1 MDMKR
6 IVSLFIGFSLF
17 LVFINIRNVY
27 AVTTYY
33 SYLSRDIPDGYY
45 SSLDLNQSATNFIAD
60 LSNIIDSGTNM
71 YSYGSSMEPVLEESD
86 PVLGQ
91 GGKITCFY
99 TGVAYSSGWNKEHVW
114 AKSHGFPTKSAYPYR
129 DLHHLRPTEKSINS
143 SRGNSDFGEVS
154 NPTGQDEYGNKW
166 TSSVFEPRDEVKG
179 DVARIIFY
187 MATRYSYAPF
197 NLTVVNSTV
206 TSSSD
211 GNGRIG
217 HLNTLLKWHY
227 QDPVS
232 GAEIHRNEVIYKY
245 QKNRNPY
252 IDHPEWVDI
261 AFPNDIN
268 PIEVNQDKVSE
279 VNELIKSIPTNITL
293 KDEALINLA
302 NEKYMALNQKEK
314 ALVDYTIIQN
324 ALKKIEE
331 LKNPIESVS
340 ELFVKYK
347 TQGRLAAYYEKQ
359 EYDGSLDYVANFK
372 SLEQGM
378 QIIDAFPNGF
388 VSNVDVE
395 NSVIDSNGIKM
406 GTANQG
412 GKITISLK
420 NTSDV
425 ISTVSIKVSPWISNG
440 SVEKGIVFL
449 KAGRIDGTYSSYQI
463 EMSSNK
469 SYELSV
475 YPNSTIKEIIIETIE
490 SRCFLHSLT
499 ATVPNPSPSYKVN
512 SVFLQLGVSG
522 LNSQFTNDYDFGVL
536 YSTKAIDTALINT
549 NDLDSLEDITNIR
562 CGVVGGSLVVNVNPT
577 DYDQTYYAV
586 CYMIYEG
593 KLYFTAQS
601 SYSVNGLVG
610 YYLSNS
616 ESLGINGELIE
627 VLNSIY

>member
-1 MDMKR
+1 MKK
-6 IVSLFIGFSLF
+6 IVSLLMIFSLF
-17 LVFINIRNVY
+17 LVFINIHNVY

-33 SYLSRDIPDGYY
+33 SYLTRNIPAGYY
-45 SSLDLNQSATNFIAD
+45 ASLDLNQSASNFISD
-60 LSNIIDSGTNM
+60 LSTIIDSGTNM
-71 YSYGSSMEPVLEESD
+71 YSYGSGMEPVLEESD

-129 DLHHLRPTEKSINS
+129 DLHHLRPTETTINS
-143 SRGNSDFGEVS
+143 RRGNSDFGEVN
-154 NPTGQDEYGNKW
+154 NPTGEDEYGNKW

-232 GAEIHRNEVIYKY
+232 EAEIHRNEVIYKY

-261 AFPNDIN
+261 AFPNDIS
-268 PIEVNQDKVSE
+268 PIEVDQEKVLE
-279 VNELIKSIPTNITL
+279 VNELISSIPANITL
-293 KDEALINLA
+293 ADEALINLV

-314 ALVDYTIIQN
+314 ALVNYSIIEN

-331 LKNPIESVS
+331 LKKPIETIS

-347 TQGRLAAYYEKQ
+347 AQGRLAAYYTKT
-359 EYDGSLDYVANFK
+359 EYDGSIDYVANFK
-372 SLEQGM
+372 SIRQGN
-378 QIIDAFPNGF
+378 QVIDAFPYGF

-395 NSVIDSNGIKM
+395 NSVIDEANGIKM
-406 GTANQG
+406 GTAKQG
-412 GKITISLK
+412 GKITISLNK
-420 NTSDV
+420 TSDV

-440 SVEKGIVFL
+440 SVEAGNVLL
-449 KAGRIDGTYSSYQI
+449 KAVRLDDTYSSNRIELTSDQI
-463 EMSSNK
+463 YDLM
-469 SYELSV
+469 V
-475 YPNSTIKEIIIETIE
+475 YPNDNIKEIIIEAND

-499 ATVPNPSPSYKVN
+499 ATIPNPSPSYKVN
-512 SVFLQLGVSG
+512 SVALQLGVSG

-536 YSTKAIDTALINT
+536 YSTKAIDTASINV
-549 NDLDSLEDITNIR
+549 NNLNSLTDVINIR

-601 SYSVNGLVG
+601 SYSVNDLVG
-610 YYLSNS
+610 YYLTNS
-616 ESLGINGELIE
+616 ESLGINDELIG
-627 VLNSIY
+627 VLKSIY

>member
-1 MDMKR
+1 MKK
-6 IVSLFIGFSLF
+6 IVSLLMIFSLF
-17 LVFINIRNVY
+17 LVFINIHNVY

-33 SYLSRDIPDGYY
+33 SYLTRNIPDGYY
-45 SSLDLNQSATNFIAD
+45 ASLDLNQSASNFIAD
-60 LSNIIDSGTNM
+60 LSTIIDSGTNM
-71 YSYGSSMEPVLEESD
+71 YSYGSGMEPVLEESD

-129 DLHHLRPTEKSINS
+129 DLHHLRPTEITINS
-143 SRGNSDFGEVS
+143 RRGNSDFGEVS
-154 NPTGQDEYGNKW
+154 NPTGEDEYGNKW

-206 TSSSD
+206 TSTSD

-232 GAEIHRNEVIYKY
+232 EVEIHRNEVIYKY

-261 AFPNDIN
+261 AFPNDIS
-268 PIEVNQDKVSE
+268 PIEVDQEKILE
-279 VNELIKSIPTNITL
+279 VNELISSIPANITL
-293 KDEALINLA
+293 ADEALINLA

-314 ALVDYTIIQN
+314 ALVNYSIIEN

-331 LKNPIESVS
+331 LKKPIETIS

-347 TQGRLAAYYEKQ
+347 AQGRLAAYYTKT
-359 EYDGSLDYVANFK
+359 EYDGSVDYVANFK
-372 SLEQGM
+372 SIRQENQV
-378 QIIDAFPNGF
+378 IDAFPYGF

-395 NSVIDSNGIKM
+395 NSVIDEANGIKM
-406 GTANQG
+406 GTAKQG

-440 SVEKGIVFL
+440 SVEAGNVLL
-449 KAGRIDGTYSSYQI
+449 KAVRLDGTYSSNRIELTSDQI
-463 EMSSNK
+463 YDLM
-469 SYELSV
+469 V
-475 YPNSTIKEIIIETIE
+475 YPNDNIKEIIIEAND
-490 SRCFLHSLT
+490 SRCFIHSLT
-499 ATVPNPSPSYKVN
+499 ATIPNPSPSYKVN
-512 SVFLQLGVSG
+512 TVALQLGVSG

-536 YSTKAIDTALINT
+536 YSTKAIDTASINV
-549 NDLDSLEDITNIR
+549 NNLDSLTDIINIR

-601 SYSVNGLVG
+601 SYSVNELVG
-610 YYLSNS
+610 YYLTNS
-616 ESLGINGELIE
+616 ETLGINDELIG
-627 VLNSIY
+627 VLKSIY

>member
-1 MDMKR
+1 MKR
-6 IVSLFIGFSLF
+6 IVSLLMIFSLF
-17 LVFINIRNVY
+17 LVFINIHNVY

-33 SYLSRDIPDGYY
+33 SYLTRNIPDGYY
-45 SSLDLNQSATNFIAD
+45 ASLDLNQSASNFISD
-60 LSNIIDSGTNM
+60 LSIIIDSGTNM
-71 YSYGSSMEPVLEESD
+71 YSYGSGMEPVLEESD

-129 DLHHLRPTEKSINS
+129 DLHHLRPTETTINS
-143 SRGNSDFGEVS
+143 RRGNSDFGEVN
-154 NPTGQDEYGNKW
+154 NPTGEDEYGNKW

-232 GAEIHRNEVIYKY
+232 EAEIHRNEVIYKY

-261 AFPNDIN
+261 AFPNDIS
-268 PIEVNQDKVSE
+268 PIEVDQEKVLE
-279 VNELIKSIPTNITL
+279 VNELISSIPANITL
-293 KDEALINLA
+293 ADEALINLA

-314 ALVDYTIIQN
+314 ALVNYSIIEN

-331 LKNPIESVS
+331 LKKPIETIS

-347 TQGRLAAYYEKQ
+347 AQGRLAAYYTKT
-359 EYDGSLDYVANFK
+359 EYDGSIDYVANFK
-372 SLEQGM
+372 SIRQGN
-378 QIIDAFPNGF
+378 QVIDAFPYGF

-395 NSVIDSNGIKM
+395 NSVIDEANGIKM
-406 GTANQG
+406 GTAKQG

-440 SVEKGIVFL
+440 SVEYGNVLL
-449 KAGRIDGTYSSYQI
+449 KAVRLDGTYSSNRIELTSDQI
-463 EMSSNK
+463 YDLM
-469 SYELSV
+469 V
-475 YPNSTIKEIIIETIE
+475 YPNDNIKEIIIEAND

-499 ATVPNPSPSYKVN
+499 ATIPNPSPSYKVN
-512 SVFLQLGVSG
+512 TVALQLGVSG

-536 YSTKAIDTALINT
+536 YSTKAIDTASINV
-549 NDLDSLEDITNIR
+549 NNLDSLTDIINIR

-593 KLYFTAQS
+593 RLYFTAQS
-601 SYSVNGLVG
+601 SYSINDLVH
-610 YYLSNS
+610 YYLTNS
-616 ESLGINGELIE
+616 ESLGINDELIG
-627 VLNSIY
+627 VLKSIY